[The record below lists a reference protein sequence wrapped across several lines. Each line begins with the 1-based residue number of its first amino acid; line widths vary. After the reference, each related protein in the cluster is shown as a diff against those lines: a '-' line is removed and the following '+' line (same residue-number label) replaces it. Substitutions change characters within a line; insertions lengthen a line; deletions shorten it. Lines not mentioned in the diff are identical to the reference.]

1 MGIRLRNE
9 LKKGERKQMK
19 KLAYLA
25 VSMAFLSG
33 CAQSSGQATNESL
46 VSNAQGGAEQTLHLS
61 VASELPTIDPAL
73 SQDTISF
80 TALNQVMEG
89 LYRLDTEENP
99 IPALAEG
106 EPEISEDRL
115 TYHFTLK
122 PDLKWSNGEA
132 LTAADFEYGWKR
144 IVDPKTAANYSFVM
158 TDIKNADAILAG
170 EAEVG
175 ELGIKALNDLEL
187 EITLEKP
194 VENFLKL
201 ITKPTF
207 SPQKESFVTAE
218 GSEFGTNSDAALY
231 NGPFILK
238 DWDGTGL
245 SWTYEKNDDYWDQE
259 NVALTT
265 VTNQVIKE
273 TSTGLNLY
281 NNGEVDSI
289 TLTGE
294 FAQQYN
300 QDPEFMAPLTAK
312 SIYLELDH
320 VNNPALKNKNLR
332 TALAVAVSREE
343 LTESIIANGSK
354 PIGGLVTS
362 GLVEDPTTGEDFR
375 TASGSYLDYQPEK
388 ATQLWKTAQKEL
400 GISTVDLQL
409 VADDDEVTKK
419 VSQYLQNTIEKN
431 LPGVKITIKSVPF
444 KNRIEL
450 GDNGDFD
457 LLLSGWGADTNDTNN
472 FLSLFLSDSVFNGGK
487 YTNEKYDALVDAS
500 MGEDRGN
507 AEKKWTNDLAAEKIL
522 LEDAG
527 IIPLYQQ
534 AQAMLL
540 RSSVKNY
547 HMSQINSVNLKYVS
561 IEE

>member
-1 MGIRLRNE
+1 
-9 LKKGERKQMK
+9 MK
-19 KLAYLA
+19 KFIYFA
-25 VSMAFLSG
+25 VGMMVISG
-33 CAQSSGQATNESL
+33 CGQSTTQATNEESL
-46 VSNAQGGAEQTLHLS
+46 LGSKEKNKTEQTLNLS

-89 LYRLDTEENP
+89 LYRLDTNEKP
-99 IPALAEG
+99 VPALVKE
-106 EPEISEDRL
+106 EPKVSEDGL
-115 TYHFTLK
+115 KYLFTLK
-122 PDLKWSNGEA
+122 PDLKWSNGES
-132 LTAADFEYGWKR
+132 LIAADFEYGWKR

-158 TDIKNADAILAG
+158 TDIKNAEAILAG
-170 EAEVG
+170 EADVAD
-175 ELGIKALNDLEL
+175 LGIKAINESQL

-201 ITKPTF
+201 LTKPTF
-207 SPQKESFVTAE
+207 SPQKESFVTAQ
-218 GSEFGTNSDAALY
+218 GSKFGTNSEAALY

-245 SWTYEKNDDYWDQE
+245 SWTYEKNNHYWDKE

-281 NNGEVDSI
+281 NNGEIDSI
-289 TLTGE
+289 ALTGE
-294 FAQQYN
+294 FAKQYN
-300 QDPEFMAPLTAK
+300 ENTEFIAPLMAK
-312 SIYLELDH
+312 SVYLEIDH
-320 VNNPALKNKNLR
+320 KNNPALKNEDLR
-332 TALAVAVSREE
+332 KALALAISREE
-343 LTESIIANGSK
+343 LTESIIANGSE
-354 PIGGLVTS
+354 PLGGLVTK
-362 GLVEDPTTGEDFR
+362 GLVENPQTGKDFR
-375 TASGSYLDYQPEK
+375 EEAGNYLEYEPEK
-388 ATQLWKTAQKEL
+388 ASELWAKAQEEL
-400 GISTVDLQL
+400 ELDNLELEL

-431 LPGVKITIKSVPF
+431 LPGIAVTIKSVPF

-472 FLSLFLSDSVFNGGK
+472 FLSLFLSGSVFNGGK
-487 YTNEKYDALVDAS
+487 YSNEEYDKLIQDS
-500 MGEDRGN
+500 MGGESTN
-507 AEKKWTNDLAAEKIL
+507 PEKKWKNNLGAEKIL
-522 LEDAG
+522 MDEAA

-540 RSSVKNY
+540 RKTVHNY
-547 HMSQINSVNLKYVS
+547 HLSQINSVNLKYVS
-561 IEE
+561 IKK

>member
-1 MGIRLRNE
+1 M
-9 LKKGERKQMK
+9 KQ
-19 KLAYLA
+19 LIYFA
-25 VSMAFLSG
+25 VGMIVISG
-33 CAQSSGQATNESL
+33 CGQSNTQATNEESA
-46 VSNAQGGAEQTLHLS
+46 SGTSEKSKTEQKLNLS

-89 LYRLDTEENP
+89 LYRLDTNEKP
-99 IPALAEG
+99 VPALVEG
-106 EPEISEDRL
+106 EPEVSVDRL

-158 TDIKNADAILAG
+158 TDIKNAEAILAG
-170 EAEVG
+170 KAKVDD
-175 ELGIKALNDLEL
+175 LGIEALNDLEL
-187 EITLEKP
+187 KITLEKP
-194 VENFLKL
+194 IENFLKL

-207 SPQKESFVTAE
+207 SPQKETFVAAQ
-218 GSEFGTNSDAALY
+218 GSKFGTNSEAALY
-231 NGPFILK
+231 NGPFVLK
-238 DWDGTGL
+238 EWDGTGL
-245 SWTYEKNDDYWDQE
+245 SWVYEKNDQYWDKE

-281 NNGEVDSI
+281 NNGEIDSI

-300 QDPEFMAPLTAK
+300 QDPEFMAPLIAK
-312 SIYLELDH
+312 SVYLELDH
-320 VNNPALKNKNLR
+320 LNNPALKNENLR
-332 TALAVAVSREE
+332 TALALAISREE
-343 LTESIIANGSK
+343 LADNIIANGSK
-354 PIGGLVTS
+354 ALGGLITS
-362 GLVEDPTTGEDFR
+362 GLVENPQTGEDFR
-375 TASGSYLDYQPEK
+375 KTSGNYLEYEPKRAS
-388 ATQLWKTAQKEL
+388 QLWTTAQKEL
-400 GISTVDLQL
+400 GLTNIELQL

-419 VSQYLQNTIEKN
+419 VSQYLQNKIEKH
-431 LPGVKITIKSVPF
+431 LPGLTITIKSVPF

-472 FLSLFLSDSVFNGGK
+472 FLSLFLSDSVFNGGN
-487 YTNEKYDALVDAS
+487 YSNEEYDKLVVAS
-500 MGEDRGN
+500 MEEDSSN
-507 AEKKWTNDLAAEKIL
+507 LEKKWENNLVAEKIL
-522 LEDAG
+522 MDDAA

-540 RSSVKNY
+540 RRTVHNY
-547 HMSQINSVNLKYVS
+547 HVSQINSVNLKYVS

>member
-1 MGIRLRNE
+1 
-9 LKKGERKQMK
+9 MK
-19 KLAYLA
+19 KLTFFAAALFVLGGCTA
-25 VSMAFLSG
+25 GEANGEDSASG
-33 CAQSSGQATNESL
+33 AGKTDS
-46 VSNAQGGAEQTLHLS
+46 EQTLHLS
-61 VASELPTIDPAL
+61 VKSELPTIDPAL

-106 EPEISEDRL
+106 EPVISEDQL
-115 TYHFTLK
+115 TYTFVLK
-122 PDLKWSNGEA
+122 PDLKWSDGSE
-132 LTAADFEYGWKR
+132 LTAHDFEFGWKR
-144 IVDPKTAANYSFVM
+144 IVDPATAANYSFVM
-158 TDIKNADAILAG
+158 TDIKNASAILAG
-170 EAEVG
+170 EAEVDS
-175 ELGIKALNDLEL
+175 LGIEALSDTEL

-207 SPQKESFVTAE
+207 SPQKESFVAAE
-218 GSEFGTNSDAALY
+218 GSGFGTSSDSALY

-245 SWTYEKNDDYWDQE
+245 SWTYEKNDRYWDQE

-281 NNGEVDSI
+281 NNGQIDLV

-312 SIYLELDH
+312 SVYLELDH

-332 TALAVAVSREE
+332 EALALAISRDE

-362 GLVEDPTTGEDFR
+362 GLVEDPQTGEDFR
-375 TASGSYLDYQPEK
+375 ETAGSYLDYDPE
-388 ATQLWKTAQKEL
+388 AAAQLWKTAQQEL
-400 GISTVDLQL
+400 GVSTVELQL

-419 VSQYLQNTIEKN
+419 VSQYLQNTIEEN

-472 FLSLFLSDSVFNGGK
+472 FLSLFLSGSVFNGGK
-487 YTNEKYDALVDAS
+487 YSNEDYDALVEAS
-500 MGEDRGN
+500 MGEDSGDPV
-507 AEKKWTNDLAAEKIL
+507 KKWDNDLAAEKIL

-547 HMSQINSVNLKYVS
+547 HESQINSVNLKYVT

>member
-1 MGIRLRNE
+1 
-9 LKKGERKQMK
+9 MK
-19 KLAYLA
+19 KATFFAAALFILGGCTAGEA
-25 VSMAFLSG
+25 NGEDSVSGAG
-33 CAQSSGQATNESL
+33 ETNS
-46 VSNAQGGAEQTLHLS
+46 EQRLHLS
-61 VASELPTIDPAL
+61 VKSELPTIDPAL

-89 LYRLDTEENP
+89 LYRLDTQENP

-106 EPEISEDRL
+106 EPKISEDQL
-115 TYHFTLK
+115 TYTFTLK
-122 PDLKWSNGEA
+122 PELKWSDGSE
-132 LTAADFEYGWKR
+132 LTAHDFEFGWKR
-144 IVDPKTAANYSFVM
+144 IVDPATAANYSFVM
-158 TDIKNADAILAG
+158 TDIKNASTILAG
-170 EAEVG
+170 EAEVDS
-175 ELGIKALNDLEL
+175 LGIEALSDSEL

-207 SPQKESFVTAE
+207 SPQKETFVTAE
-218 GSEFGTNSDAALY
+218 GSGFGTSSDSALY
-231 NGPFILK
+231 NGPFVLK

-245 SWTYEKNDDYWDQE
+245 SWTYEKNNQYWDQE

-281 NNGEVDSI
+281 NNGQIDLV

-312 SIYLELDH
+312 SVYLELDH
-320 VNNPALKNKNLR
+320 VNNPALKNKSLR
-332 TALAVAVSREE
+332 EALASAISREE

-362 GLVEDPTTGEDFR
+362 GLVEDPQTGEDFR
-375 TASGSYLDYQPEK
+375 ETAGSYLDYDPET
-388 ATQLWKTAQKEL
+388 AAQLWETAQQEL
-400 GISTVDLQL
+400 GVSTVELQL

-419 VSQYLQNTIEKN
+419 VSQYLQNTIEEN
-431 LPGVKITIKSVPF
+431 LAGVKITIKSVPF

-472 FLSLFLSDSVFNGGK
+472 FLSLFLSGSVFNGGK
-487 YTNEKYDALVDAS
+487 YSNEDYDALVEAS
-500 MGEDRGN
+500 MGEDSGDP
-507 AEKKWTNDLAAEKIL
+507 AKKWANDLAAEKIL